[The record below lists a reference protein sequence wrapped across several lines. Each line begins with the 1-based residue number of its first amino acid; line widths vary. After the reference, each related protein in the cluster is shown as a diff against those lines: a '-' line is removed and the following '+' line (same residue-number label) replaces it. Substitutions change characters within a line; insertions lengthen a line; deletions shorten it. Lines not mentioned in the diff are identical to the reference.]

1 MIGKFYAIF
10 KDNISGFKKSF
21 FSYIVKFSSVTQ
33 SYLTLCNPMDCS
45 TTGLLVHHQLPEFT
59 QTHVHWVMLPS
70 NDLIFCHPLL
80 LLSSIFPS
88 IRIFSNESVLHI
100 TWPKYWNFSFS
111 ISPSNEYSGFISF
124 KWNVWIS
131 LQSKGLSRVFFNTTV
146 QRYKFFGTQLSL

>member
-10 KDNISGFKKSF
+10 KDNIFGFKKSF

-33 SYLTLCNPMDCS
+33 LYLTLCNPIDCS

-131 LQSKGLSRVFFNTTV
+131 LQSKGLSRVFF
-146 QRYKFFGTQLSL
+146 QHHSSKI